1 MPSSQIEHLDLFLM
15 KSYPDF
21 SLNAQIEH
29 RNFDIS
35 FLGFKIFKRFKIEP
49 ILSDLAQKS
58 PDRKTTGGLLL
69 GWFKTFFDRKKS
81 FFEVRP

>member
-1 MPSSQIEHLDLFLM
+1 M

-35 FLGFKIFKRFKIEP
+35 FLGFKKRFKIEP
-49 ILSDLAQKS
+49 IRVLSDLPKI
-58 PDRKTTGGLLL
+58 TGPENHGRVAV
-69 GWFKTFFDRKKS
+69 GM
-81 FFEVRP
+81 V

>member
-1 MPSSQIEHLDLFLM
+1 M

-35 FLGFKIFKRFKIEP
+35 FLGFKIFNHIKIKANRTIYQENFW
-49 ILSDLAQKS
+49 ARNTQ
-58 PDRKTTGGLLL
+58 TGKFREGRY
-69 GWFKTFFDRKKS
+69 WDTIAKKS
-81 FFEVRP
+81 FFEVRS